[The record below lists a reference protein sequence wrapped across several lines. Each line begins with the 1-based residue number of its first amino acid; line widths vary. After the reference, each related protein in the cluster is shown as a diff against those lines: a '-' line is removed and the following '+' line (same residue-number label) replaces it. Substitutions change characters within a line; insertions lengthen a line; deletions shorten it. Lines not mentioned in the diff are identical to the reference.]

1 MVDINDV
8 ENDVRDFLLFCKMN
22 VANLRWYY
30 TTDKRGT
37 TLHINFFRTGRLIQL
52 PEGFMGGIE
61 SIRDK
66 HGINI
71 EVSND

>member
-1 MVDINDV
+1 MADINDI

-22 VANLRWYY
+22 AADLHWHY
-30 TTDKRGT
+30 TTDNRST
-37 TLHINFFRTGRLIQL
+37 TLYINFLGKGKTIQL
-52 PEGFMGGIE
+52 PEGFWDSIE